1 MYTEGTKGVLDDKSS
16 VVLLGIEVFRHFIKV
31 FYLLAN
37 LQLFS
42 FKAHVCVLQT
52 ALELLGKDKVVYVLQ
67 DGISSINA
75 PEIDIALHV
84 RKNVTILYLFF
95 KLSKLFFCLFL
106 AYESCRSRSYDVRI
120 SFVSIVR

>member
-1 MYTEGTKGVLDDKSS
+1 MYTEGTKEILDKKES
-16 VVLLGIEVFRHFIKV
+16 VVLLGIEVFHHVMKV
-31 FYLLAN
+31 FYLLTN

-52 ALELLGKDKVVYVLQ
+52 ALELLEINKVVYVLQ

-84 RKNVTILYLFF
+84 RKNVTNSFICFLNYLNC
-95 KLSKLFFCLFL
+95 LSFL
-106 AYESCRSRSYDVRI
+106 
-120 SFVSIVR
+120 